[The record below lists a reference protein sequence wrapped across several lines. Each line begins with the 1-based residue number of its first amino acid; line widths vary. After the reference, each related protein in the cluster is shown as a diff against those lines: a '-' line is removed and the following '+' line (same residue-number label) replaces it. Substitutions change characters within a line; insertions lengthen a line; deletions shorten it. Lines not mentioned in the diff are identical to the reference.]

1 MGNENI
7 DEEKVEE
14 IGDTEYRSQRFEDV
28 NLGDELVILARRGK
42 DDKAIGRLADGR
54 VILFSKESP
63 MKVNPGDTVL
73 GEMVHIT
80 RTYTIVMP
88 RKVLGDTTEALILN
102 LKNVSESGYY
112 QHQVLAKALLHLVEK
127 NI

>member
-1 MGNENI
+1 MVENVNE
-7 DEEKVEE
+7 KQVEE
-14 IGDTEYRSQRFEDV
+14 IVYRPERFEDI

-42 DDKAIGRLADGR
+42 DGNAIGRLADGR
-54 VILFSKESP
+54 VILFSKEST

-73 GEMVHIT
+73 GDMVHIT

>member
-1 MGNENI
+1 MGNGNI
-7 DEEKVEE
+7 DEEKIEE
-14 IGDTEYRSQRFEDV
+14 IEGTEFRPQRFEDI

-54 VILFSKESP
+54 VILFSNESP
-63 MKVNPGDTVL
+63 LKVNPQDTVIGKL
-73 GEMVHIT
+73 VHVT
-80 RTYTIVMP
+80 RTYVIVMP
-88 RKVLGDTTEALILN
+88 DKVLGNTTEALILN
-102 LKNVSESGYY
+102 LRNVSRSGYY